1 MSLLEKDLY
10 GKFGKIIRDKWKR
23 GSSAFELK
31 LVRGNTFN
39 FNLLE
44 VHQER
49 ALKMASSPSGVY
61 YKIADVG
68 MGAKPFDCFFMNKVG
83 AYVVLVFCDNPTAF
97 YFIDIY
103 DYISFKSKNPTKK
116 SLTLSD
122 VKQLSFVISP

>member
-1 MSLLEKDLY
+1 MKEKDLY
-10 GKFGKIIRDKWKR
+10 GTFGKIIRDKWTD
-23 GSSAFELK
+23 GTASFELK

-49 ALKMASSPSGVY
+49 ALKMAAGQGGVY

-83 AYVVLVFCDNPTAF
+83 AYVVLVFIDDPKVF

-103 DYISFKSKNPTKK
+103 TYIKYKEEHPDNKSI
-116 SLTLSD
+116 SRDD
-122 VKQLSFVISP
+122 VKTVSYRVISL